1 MQEIYKLL
9 LKYNVNI
16 RYLSSLCSIGYVS
29 LLCYF
34 KRKTIAHRSILPH
47 IIKGSILLCDKEIA
61 KFERLKKDL
70 MDKDNNEF
78 YNAEN
83 IRDMQEKQERDSK
96 KVYKIRKLTLDV

>member
-34 KRKTIAHRSILPH
+34 KRKTIPHRSILPH
-47 IIKGSILLCDKEIA
+47 IVKRSILMCDKEIA
-61 KFERLKKDL
+61 KFETLKKEL
-70 MDKDNNEF
+70 MNKDNKEF

-83 IRDMQEKQERDSK
+83 VKDMQEKQEKDSK
-96 KVYKIRKLTLDV
+96 KVDKRRKLILDV